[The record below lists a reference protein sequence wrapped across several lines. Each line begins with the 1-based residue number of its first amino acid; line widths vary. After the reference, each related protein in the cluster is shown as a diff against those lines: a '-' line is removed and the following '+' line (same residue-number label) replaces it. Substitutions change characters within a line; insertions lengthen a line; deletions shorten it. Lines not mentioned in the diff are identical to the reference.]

1 MEKCKK
7 KGKEIQIKNNRKEN
21 KLLTFSCKFQL
32 KFKMTIRGKTCSQFI
47 IPILIPL
54 IPTATVTALI

>member
-1 MEKCKK
+1 MQKKRK

-32 KFKMTIRGKTCSQFI
+32 KFKMTIRRKTYSQFI
-47 IPILIPL
+47 IQILIPL